1 MVFIRTHF
9 MIKYSFI
16 IFAEH
21 MKTKL
26 QHTSDVLKARFI
38 DYILSVYGQDVII
51 GNEVMYGTA
60 KKVVDLILLIKG
72 KTYAIEIKS
81 DEDNLKR
88 IEGQIT
94 EYRKTFD
101 YIIIVSGD
109 KYSKILSESLPCD
122 IGLYLISRDSKVK
135 RIRKPHKQHK
145 LLKEDIL
152 CCIRSSYLKK
162 LNYTNCSKLN
172 SDEVRIHYSKKRI
185 SYIQEILYT
194 YWEAR
199 FKPGFNNFLAER
211 TNDFTLI
218 DDLSSFCSLRVVSNV

>member
-1 MVFIRTHF
+1 

-16 IFAEH
+16 IFAEY

-26 QHTSDVLKARFI
+26 QHSSDLLKVRFI

-101 YIIIVSGD
+101 YVIIVSGE
-109 KYSKILSESLPCD
+109 KYSKSLQVSLPCD
-122 IGLYLISRDSKVK
+122 IGLYLISKDSQVK

-145 LLKEDIL
+145 LLKNEML

-162 LNYTNCSKLN
+162 LDNTNCSKLN
-172 SDEVRIHYSKKRI
+172 SNEVRQYYSKKRI
-185 SYIQEILYT
+185 SLVQEILYA
-194 YWEAR
+194 YWQLR
-199 FKPGFNNFLAER
+199 FKPGYTNFLTER
-211 TNDFTLI
+211 SNNVTLV
-218 DDLSSFCSLRVVSNV
+218 DDLSALCSLKVVPNV

>member
-1 MVFIRTHF
+1 

-16 IFAEH
+16 IFAEY

-26 QHTSDVLKARFI
+26 QHSSDLLKARFI

-101 YIIIVSGD
+101 YVIIVSGE
-109 KYSKILSESLPCD
+109 KYSKSLQVSLPYD
-122 IGLYLISRDSKVK
+122 IGLYLISKDSQVK

-145 LLKEDIL
+145 LLKNEML

-162 LNYTNCSKLN
+162 LDNTNCSKLN